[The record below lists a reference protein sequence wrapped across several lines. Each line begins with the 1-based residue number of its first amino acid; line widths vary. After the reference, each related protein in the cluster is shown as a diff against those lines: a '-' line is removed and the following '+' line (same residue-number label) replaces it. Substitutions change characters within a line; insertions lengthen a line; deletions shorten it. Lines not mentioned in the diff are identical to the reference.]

1 MNRAQFNRNQS
12 DFFFPLF
19 FVLLKKCQQPR
30 TGQGQDKKRQS
41 LGIKRANEEIY

>member
-1 MNRAQFNRNQS
+1 MNRVQFNRNQS
-12 DFFFPLF
+12 DFFPLF

-30 TGQGQDKKRQS
+30 TGQGQDGKRQS